1 MSRST
6 ARRASSAEL
15 AGARR
20 PETLAFWV
28 VLTLGLTAG
37 LAALGA
43 LCKRWAEV
51 EHQQS
56 VYTEGELLT
65 EKLFSLDYNEI
76 DRQEVFDLDSQIYQ
90 AYNWNGWG
98 IAKTVF
104 CFRSLLEAIVRILG
118 GCGSLP

>member
-1 MSRST
+1 MT
-6 ARRASSAEL
+6 ALSPYATIYCSARLIGEL

-37 LAALGA
+37 MAALGS

-90 AYNWNGWG
+90 AYNWN
-98 IAKTVF
+98 
-104 CFRSLLEAIVRILG
+104 CLLYTSERLTSHTQRVV
-118 GCGSLP
+118 